1 MKKEDLIKLKK
12 DLEEKVN
19 ITDFFKLMVVDVLV
33 HEIELEEFISSS
45 EQLLKIISSEIIN
58 ELANRV
64 QKNEYIWFTIDNCSW
79 DEIENYLKKGE
90 K

>member
-12 DLEEKVN
+12 DLEKKVN
-19 ITDFFKLMVVDVLV
+19 ITDFFKLMVVDALAQ
-33 HEIELEEFISSS
+33 EIELEEFMSA
-45 EQLLKIISSEIIN
+45 EQLLKIISDKVIN
-58 ELANRV
+58 ELADRI

-79 DEIENYLKKGE
+79 DEIEDYLKKGE

>member
-19 ITDFFKLMVVDVLV
+19 IIDFFKLMVVDALAQ
-33 HEIELEEFISSS
+33 EIELEEFMSA
-45 EQLLKIISSEIIN
+45 EQLLKIISDKVIN
-58 ELANRV
+58 ELADRV

-79 DEIENYLKKGE
+79 DEIEDYLKEGE

>member
-19 ITDFFKLMVVDVLV
+19 IIDFFKLMVVDALAQ
-33 HEIELEEFISSS
+33 EIELEEFMSA
-45 EQLLKIISSEIIN
+45 EQLLKIISDKVIN
-58 ELANRV
+58 ELADRI

-79 DEIENYLKKGE
+79 DEIEDYLKKGE

>member
-12 DLEEKVN
+12 DLEKKVN
-19 ITDFFKLMVVDVLV
+19 ITDFFKLMVVDALAQ
-33 HEIELEEFISSS
+33 EIELEEFVSS
-45 EQLLKIISSEIIN
+45 EQLLKTISDKVIN
-58 ELANRV
+58 ELADRI

-79 DEIENYLKKGE
+79 DEIEDYLKEGE

>member
-12 DLEEKVN
+12 DLEKKVN
-19 ITDFFKLMVVDVLV
+19 ITDFFKLMVVDALAQ
-33 HEIELEEFISSS
+33 EIELEEFVSS
-45 EQLLKIISSEIIN
+45 EQLLKTISDKVIN
-58 ELANRV
+58 ELADRI

-79 DEIENYLKKGE
+79 DEIEDYLKKGE

>member
-12 DLEEKVN
+12 DLEERVN
-19 ITDFFKLMVVDVLV
+19 ITDFFKLMVVDALAQ
-33 HEIELEEFISSS
+33 EIELEEFISS
-45 EQLLKIISSEIIN
+45 EQLLKIMSDKVIN
-58 ELANRV
+58 ELADRV

-79 DEIENYLKKGE
+79 DEIEDYLKKGE

>member
-19 ITDFFKLMVVDVLV
+19 ITDFFKLMVVDALAQ
-33 HEIELEEFISSS
+33 EIELEEFISS
-45 EQLLKIISSEIIN
+45 EQLLKIISDKVIN
-58 ELANRV
+58 ELADRI

-79 DEIENYLKKGE
+79 DEIEDYLKKGE

>member
-12 DLEEKVN
+12 DLEERVN
-19 ITDFFKLMVVDVLV
+19 VTDFFKLMVVDALAQ
-33 HEIELEEFISSS
+33 EIELEEFISS
-45 EQLLKIISSEIIN
+45 EQLLKIISDKVIN
-58 ELANRV
+58 ELADRI

-79 DEIENYLKKGE
+79 DEIEDYLKKGE

>member
-12 DLEEKVN
+12 DLEKKVN
-19 ITDFFKLMVVDVLV
+19 ITDFFKLMIVDALAQ
-33 HEIELEEFISSS
+33 EIKLEEFISS
-45 EQLLKIISSEIIN
+45 EQLLKIISDKVIN
-58 ELANRV
+58 ELADRI

-79 DEIENYLKKGE
+79 DEIEDYLKEGE

>member
-19 ITDFFKLMVVDVLV
+19 ITDFFKLMVVDALAQ
-33 HEIELEEFISSS
+33 EIELEEFMSV
-45 EQLLKIISSEIIN
+45 EQLLKIISDKVIN
-58 ELANRV
+58 ELTDRI

-79 DEIENYLKKGE
+79 DEIEDYLKKGE

>member
-19 ITDFFKLMVVDVLV
+19 ITDFFKLMVVDALAQ
-33 HEIELEEFISSS
+33 EIELEEFISS
-45 EQLLKIISSEIIN
+45 EQLLKIISDKVIS
-58 ELANRV
+58 ELADRI

-79 DEIENYLKKGE
+79 DEIEGYLKKGE

>member
-12 DLEEKVN
+12 DLEKKVN
-19 ITDFFKLMVVDVLV
+19 ITDFFKLMVVDALAR
-33 HEIELEEFISSS
+33 EIELEEFMSA
-45 EQLLKIISSEIIN
+45 EQLLKIISDKVIN
-58 ELANRV
+58 ELADRI

-79 DEIENYLKKGE
+79 DEIEDYLKKGE